1 MELRAKIRHTSAD
14 EWREVRPT
22 GIPDFLLLERPIGVV
37 LKQESTAKEHHQA
50 MYGGYRSVHIRSG
63 MAGGSNNLFSS
74 RSRDMVASRQGVFA
88 MSKDQ
93 DRMVYRRP
101 DGQWA
106 NERNDADRASSL
118 HDTQK
123 AAIDAAEQMLINQG
137 GGELTVKG
145 VDGKIRSKDTIHP
158 GHDPRSV
165 RDREH

>member
-1 MELRAKIRHTSAD
+1 
-14 EWREVRPT
+14 
-22 GIPDFLLLERPIGVV
+22 
-37 LKQESTAKEHHQA
+37 
-50 MYGGYRSVHIRSG
+50 
-63 MAGGSNNLFSS
+63 
-74 RSRDMVASRQGVFA
+74 